1 MNSIVISHSARF
13 LLLVLIQVLILNHI
27 NFLGS
32 INPYLYIIFILLFP
46 INNNRMVFLL
56 LSFILGLTI
65 DVFSDS
71 GGVHA
76 AASLT
81 IAFIRPVVLKFSFG
95 SVYEHQTI
103 KFKNVD
109 FGAKVIYFIILI
121 IIHHFVLFS
130 LEIFN
135 FSDIILILQKTL
147 FSSIFTIILCLVTNV
162 IFSKRT

>member
-1 MNSIVISHSARF
+1 MNNLIFSYGLRFIV
-13 LLLVLIQVLILNHI
+13 LVLAQVIILNNI

-32 INPYLYIIFILLFP
+32 INPYLYVIFICLFQV
-46 INNNRMVFLL
+46 NNNRMLFLF

-76 AASLT
+76 AASVT

-95 SVYEHQTI
+95 SIFEHQTI

-109 FGAKVIYFIILI
+109 FGAKIIYFIIMVL
-121 IIHHFVLFS
+121 IHHLVLFS

-135 FSDIILILQKTL
+135 VTKILLVLQKTL
-147 FSSIFTIILCLVTNV
+147 FSGIFTILLCVITSI
-162 IFSKRT
+162 IFSKKT

>member
-1 MNSIVISHSARF
+1 MNNIILSYSIRF
-13 LLLVLIQVLILNHI
+13 IVLVLVQVLILNQI

-32 INPYLYIIFILLFP
+32 INPYLYVIFICLFQV
-46 INNNRMVFLL
+46 NNNRMVFLL
-56 LSFILGLTI
+56 LSFLLGLTI

-76 AASLT
+76 AASVT
-81 IAFIRPVVLKFSFG
+81 IAFIRPVVLKFCFG

-109 FGAKVIYFIILI
+109 FGAKIFYFIILVL
-121 IIHHFVLFS
+121 IHHLILFS

-135 FSDIILILQKTL
+135 LSEILLILKKTL
-147 FSSIFTIILCLVTNV
+147 FSGIFTILLCIVTSI
-162 IFSKRT
+162 IFSRKT

>member
-1 MNSIVISHSARF
+1 MNNLIFSYGLRFIV
-13 LLLVLIQVLILNHI
+13 LVLAQVIILNNI
-27 NFLGS
+27 NFSGS
-32 INPYLYIIFILLFP
+32 INPYLYVIFICLFQV
-46 INNNRMVFLL
+46 NNNRMLFLF

-76 AASLT
+76 AASVT

-95 SVYEHQTI
+95 SIFEHQTI

-109 FGAKVIYFIILI
+109 FGAKIIYFIIMVL
-121 IIHHFVLFS
+121 IHHLVLFS

-135 FSDIILILQKTL
+135 VTKILLVLQKTL
-147 FSSIFTIILCLVTNV
+147 FSGIFTILLCVITSI
-162 IFSKRT
+162 IFSKKT